1 MRESKRPPTI
11 REIMNT
17 NVVSINETED
27 IKNAAKKLLNAQ
39 TNHLPVVN
47 AAGGVVGIVTTYDIS
62 RSVVNDKSDGKVS
75 EIMSKNV
82 VTTTPDEVVD
92 IAVMK
97 LERNK
102 ISALPIVDENGHLVG
117 LLNAVDLGKLVGK
130 RWTK

>member
-1 MRESKRPPTI
+1 
-11 REIMNT
+11 MNT

-27 IKNAAKKLLNAQ
+27 IKTAAKKLLNAQ

-47 AAGGVVGIVTTYDIS
+47 AAGNVVGIVTTYDVS
-62 RSVVNDKSDGKVS
+62 KSVVNDKSDGKVA

-102 ISALPIVDENGHLVG
+102 ISALPIVDANEHLVG